1 MALYNVESP
10 GGYQLTGRTIP
21 GVDILGSKNG
31 YSLSRPWLFE
41 DFDQLS
47 FHEVSEEEYK
57 KQLAMFHSG
66 RYEYVVEDTEF
77 DMEEHNRLLQDTKEE
92 VVAIRK
98 RQSEAQKEMDKL
110 EAELMEKW
118 TKEKA
123 EGKIPM
129 DKVEALLNGM
139 RPFPQLCTTQDVCM
153 LNQRKYGCA
162 KLELIRSGD
171 IQGHEPPERQCLE
184 SHSKR
189 RRRAQGKRCGDDSG
203 GYEIGDRCSS

>member
-47 FHEVSEEEYK
+47 FHEVSEKEYE
-57 KQLAMFHSG
+57 KQLAVFHSG
-66 RYEYVVEDTEF
+66 RYQYVVEDTLF
-77 DMEEHNRLLQDTKEE
+77 DMEEHNRLLENTREE
-92 VVAIRK
+92 VAVIRK
-98 RQSEAQKEMDKL
+98 KQSKAQTKMDEL
-110 EAELMEKW
+110 ETELMEKW

-129 DKVEALLNGM
+129 DKVEALLNGKLSS
-139 RPFPQLCTTQDVCM
+139 PSAIGVLKSLPVDV
-153 LNQRKYGCA
+153 
-162 KLELIRSGD
+162 
-171 IQGHEPPERQCLE
+171 
-184 SHSKR
+184 SK
-189 RRRAQGKRCGDDSG
+189 
-203 GYEIGDRCSS
+203 I

>member
-1 MALYNVESP
+1 MNPSRVFTPEGQVSWGGACMALYNVESP
-10 GGYQLTGRTIP
+10 GGYQLTGRTVP
-21 GVDILGSKNG
+21 GVDILGSKKG

-66 RYEYVVEDTEF
+66 RYEYLVEDTEF
-77 DMEEHNRLLQDTKEE
+77 DM
-92 VVAIRK
+92 VAIRK
-98 RQSEAQKEMDKL
+98 RQSEAQKKMDEL

-129 DKVEALLNGM
+129 DKVEALLNGTRHLFSIM
-139 RPFPQLCTTQDVCM
+139 HDTECLQAQST
-153 LNQRKYGCA
+153 KA
-162 KLELIRSGD
+162 RSF
-171 IQGHEPPERQCLE
+171 
-184 SHSKR
+184 
-189 RRRAQGKRCGDDSG
+189 
-203 GYEIGDRCSS
+203 